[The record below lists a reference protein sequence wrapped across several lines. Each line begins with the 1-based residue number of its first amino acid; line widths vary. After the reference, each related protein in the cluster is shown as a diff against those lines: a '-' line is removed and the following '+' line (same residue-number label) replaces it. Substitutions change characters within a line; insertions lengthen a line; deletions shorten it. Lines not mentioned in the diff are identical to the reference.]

1 MIQCLRARKRQT
13 SKYGMIFSRVF
24 AKNER
29 YPKAEFVLNL
39 ESIGTNLTISAL
51 EIVKIDEN
59 AQSSSVN

>member
-1 MIQCLRARKRQT
+1 MLKGKETTNKQVRYDLFK
-13 SKYGMIFSRVF
+13 RVF

>member
-1 MIQCLRARKRQT
+1 MLKGWKT
-13 SKYGMIFSRVF
+13 TNNLVWNDIFKRVF

-29 YPKAEFVLNL
+29 YPTAEFVLNL